1 MYFKVLCGKFF
12 KKIKYPIIILL
23 NIILIIRI
31 NIHIFIPTTLFT
43 VFFQPAP
50 FNIQIAYLSV
60 NILKHESSSTN

>member
-1 MYFKVLCGKFF
+1 MYFKLLWGKGF
-12 KKIKYPIIILL
+12 IKQDCRIIILL

-60 NILKHESSSTN
+60 NIL

>member
-1 MYFKVLCGKFF
+1 MYFNILWGEDLIKNKS
-12 KKIKYPIIILL
+12 KIFILL
-23 NIILIIRI
+23 NIILIISK
-31 NIHIFIPTTLFT
+31 NIHNFIPTALFT